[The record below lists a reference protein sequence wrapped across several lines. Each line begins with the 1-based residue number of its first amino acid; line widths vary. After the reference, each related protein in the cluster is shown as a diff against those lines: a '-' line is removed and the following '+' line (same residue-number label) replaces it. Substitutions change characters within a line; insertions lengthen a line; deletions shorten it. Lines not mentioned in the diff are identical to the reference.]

1 LNEDSEGNTRNI
13 LMFIQEHPGCHLRQI
28 RNEMGI
34 SMGTAQYHLGRLEK
48 DGKVASNRHGF
59 YRYYF
64 PAGVFQDNEKNLLE
78 VLSHETA
85 RDIVMFII
93 EQKSPT
99 QTEIAEKIGVS
110 PASISWHVARLVQF
124 QIVSEIR
131 EGKYKRYTL
140 QGDPRNLATLMRSY
154 YPPLWDRWSNR
165 LAEMFLSLSPEG
177 EGKR

>member
-1 LNEDSEGNTRNI
+1 MNEDSEGNTSNI
-13 LMFIQEHPGCHLRQI
+13 LAFIREHPGCHLRQI

-48 DGKVASNRHGF
+48 AGKVASNRHAF

-64 PAGVFQDNEKNLLE
+64 PAGLFQDNEKNLLE

-93 EQKSPT
+93 EQKDPT

-110 PASISWHVARLVQF
+110 PASISWHVARLIQF
-124 QIVSEIR
+124 QIISEIR
-131 EGKYKRYTL
+131 EGKFKRYRL
-140 QGDPRNLATLMRSY
+140 QGDPKSLATLMRSY
-154 YPPLWDRWSNR
+154 YPSLWDRWSNR
-165 LAEMFLSLSPEG
+165 LAEMFLSLSPDG
-177 EGKR
+177 EEKR

>member
-28 RNEMGI
+28 RNEMRI

-48 DGKVASNRHGF
+48 AGKVASNRHGF

-64 PAGVFQDNEKNLLE
+64 PAGLFQDNEKNLLE

-124 QIVSEIR
+124 QIISEIR

-154 YPPLWDRWSNR
+154 YPSLWDRWSNR